1 MLFDTLEV
9 PESLLIAQ
17 EEGRLVV
24 FAGAGVSMGAPAGLP
39 GFGRL
44 TETIAGRRLSPRE
57 KQQLDQVLGRIATEG
72 VNVHTEVARILGR
85 DESLPTALH
94 GDLLGLFAAKEQVRL
109 VTTNFDPHFRTEA
122 ARLFPGLP
130 VFTAPALPRGGDFHG
145 VVELHGC
152 LRGTVADL
160 VVTDRDFGRAYLTE
174 GWARMFVEQMFA
186 RYTVLFVG
194 YSLTDP
200 PLHYFSRGLP
210 TEAVPRR
217 YVITNEEPARW
228 NMLGVRVIP
237 FRSRRGQGRFVP
249 LYRGV
254 AAWRQITRG
263 SPFQLEE
270 RIVALLERP
279 DPNSLSP
286 AEGELLRWSLGQ
298 DHTVQYFTRNA
309 RGLAWV
315 EWLAARGLLKPYF
328 DPRTDASA
336 RQRSVAAWLA
346 TELTASREDKERAFG
361 IVRAQGGR
369 FSRDLAFWLRHR
381 MDEAAGEWTLLVA
394 AQIDA
399 NDQDGLWALG
409 QRVRD
414 FANQDSP
421 MFWSLWTVLTTPE
434 IELDPVG
441 LESGDLATV
450 RVALKGLAGD
460 LWSSWNEVV
469 RPRFDRLAA
478 PMLEHLL
485 RQWDRATELAQGMGA
500 IESLHRT
507 ATDSRTRIV
516 PRDYYHH
523 RHRQPTVLVDML
535 VSVIGYLA
543 RQNGGLP
550 RSRIEAWLGQT
561 DSVIRR
567 LGLHAVS
574 LSVEMS
580 ADERIGHVQRCLTA
594 YPAGTPEYR
603 EAQAL
608 LRELTAATEPAV
620 ASPGVPAA
628 PEEPLPPLDRLLA
641 LDAAGLNRTLNRV
654 GLTPAAALP
663 LLQELARA
671 TAANAAL
678 ATHPLWPRLLFHLD
692 WRGLDQAGR
701 DQVLALVATNR
712 LVERYPEAVLRMLF
726 HGDPLNATGEQA
738 ATTAQVDDLFA
749 IAREVWNRLAPG
761 SGTDEPTDYAATD
774 WVSLALSHGVYHLVQ
789 FWLRY
794 LSLQPVDPAAPTLPP
809 ALAEI
814 FGDIATRDSGVG
826 RRARAVLLQD
836 LGFLIVRGPVWT
848 KRHLVPLFDFSQ
860 HGQNAWV
867 AWRPFLE
874 HGRLNRQAAIA
885 LTPAYRAARDTIL
898 AAGEKLVGD
907 YLQDAATIMVHV
919 VAPEIAGWPEELFAV
934 LDEAGRLRLGR
945 LVGRELAGLTDEQ
958 QLKLWGAWLGAF
970 WEQRSRGRI
979 GSRTMAWTGRE
990 PAMMADWLSRLPAV
1004 FPQAFELLQTASAVD
1019 FHEERIDWRDLRQSE
1034 LPVRHPAEFLAF
1046 VEFLLAHMQDVRV
1059 HQESIQQAVARLPRL
1074 AVFRAS
1080 LLRVAEIFQRQ
1091 GWTQARAF
1099 KAWAEEQFPSDG
1111 V

>member
-1 MLFDTLEV
+1 VLFDTLEV

-24 FAGAGVSMGAPAGLP
+24 FAGAGVSMGPPARLP
-39 GFGRL
+39 SFGRL
-44 TETIAGRRLSPRE
+44 TEMIAVRRLSPRE
-57 KQQLDQVLGRIATEG
+57 KRQLDQVLGRIATEG
-72 VNVHTEVARILGR
+72 VNVHAEIARVLGR
-85 DESLPTALH
+85 DDSLPTTLH
-94 GDLLGLFAAKEQVRL
+94 GDLLGLFPAREQVRL

-130 VFTAPALPRGGDFHG
+130 VFTAPAVPRGGDFHG

-152 LRGTVADL
+152 LQGTVADL

-217 YVITNEEPARW
+217 YVITNEAPARW
-228 NMLGVRVIP
+228 NMLGVDVIP
-237 FRSRRGQGRFVP
+237 FRARRGQRTFVP

-270 RIVALLERP
+270 RIVTLLARP

-309 RGLAWV
+309 RGLAWA
-315 EWLAARGLLKPYF
+315 EWLAERGLLKPYF
-328 DPRTDASA
+328 DPRTDALA

-346 TELTASREDKERAFG
+346 TELTASREEKERALG

-369 FSRDLAFWLRHR
+369 LSRDLAFWLRHR
-381 MDEAAGEWTLLVA
+381 MNEASEEWTLLVA
-394 AQIDA
+394 TQIEA

-421 MFWSLWTVLTTPE
+421 MFWSLWTILTTPE

-441 LESGDLATV
+441 LEPGDFATM

-460 LWSSWNEVV
+460 LWSSWSEVV
-469 RPRFDRLAA
+469 RPRLDRLGA

-485 RQWDRATELAQGMGA
+485 RQWDRATELAQGVGA

-507 ATDSRTRIV
+507 ATDSRTRIA

-523 RHRQPTVLVDML
+523 RNRQPTVLVDML

-550 RSRIEAWLGQT
+550 RNQIEAWLGQP

-574 LSVEMS
+574 LSTEML
-580 ADERIGHVQRCLTA
+580 ADEKIDHVQRCLAA
-594 YPAGTPEYR
+594 YPAGTLEHR
-603 EAQAL
+603 EALAL
-608 LRELTAATEPAV
+608 LRELTEPTESLVASPSVPAATEE
-620 ASPGVPAA
+620 S
-628 PEEPLPPLDRLLA
+628 LPSFDGLLA
-641 LDAAGLNRTLNRV
+641 LDAPGLNRTLNRV
-654 GLTPAAALP
+654 RVTPAVALS
-663 LLQELARA
+663 LLQELAPA

-678 ATHPLWPRLLFHLD
+678 ETHPLWPCLLFRLE
-692 WRGLDQAGR
+692 WRGLDRAGR

-712 LVERYPEAVLRMLF
+712 LEERYPEAVLRMLF
-726 HGDPLNATGEQA
+726 HGDPLDATGEQA
-738 ATTAQVDDLFA
+738 ATPVQADTLFA
-749 IAREVWNRLAPG
+749 ITRKVWNRLASG
-761 SGTDEPTDYAATD
+761 RGTDEPTDYAATD
-774 WVSLALSHGVYHLVQ
+774 WVSLALSHGIYHLVQ

-794 LSLQPVDPAAPTLPP
+794 LSLQPVNPAAPALPS

-814 FGDIATRDSGVG
+814 FEDIATRDSGVG

-836 LGFLIVRGPVWT
+836 LGFLIVRDPVWT
-848 KRHLVPLFDFSQ
+848 KRYLVPLFDFAQ
-860 HGQNAWV
+860 HGQNAWI

-885 LTPAYRAARDTIL
+885 LTPAYRTARDTIL

-907 YLQDAATIMVHV
+907 YLQDAATIMVRV
-919 VAPEIAGWPEELFAV
+919 LAPEIAGWPEELFAV
-934 LDEAGRLRLGR
+934 LGETERLRWGR
-945 LVGRELAGLTDEQ
+945 LVGRELAGLTDGQ
-958 QLKLWGAWLGAF
+958 QIKLWETWLGAF

-990 PAMMADWLSRLPAV
+990 PALMADWLTRLPAV
-1004 FPQAFELLQTASAVD
+1004 FPQAFALLRMASAVD
-1019 FHEERIDWRDLRQSE
+1019 FQEERIDWRDLRQSE
-1034 LPVRHPAEFLAF
+1034 LPVRHPVEFLAF
-1046 VEFLLAHMQDVRV
+1046 VEFLLANMQDVRV
-1059 HQESIQQAVARLPRL
+1059 HQESIQQAVGRLPRL
-1074 AVFRAS
+1074 PVFRAS
-1080 LLRVAEIFQRQ
+1080 LLRLADVFQRQ

-1099 KAWAEEQFPSDG
+1099 KTWAEEQFPAG
-1111 V
+1111 